1 MEVLG
6 GGKVQISTGQSL
18 MAGPEEDLA
27 EAEDQCEDQCEVLD
41 VPVFSC
47 PAGSVAVQSCAWW

>member
-6 GGKVQISTGQSL
+6 GGKVQISTGQFL
-18 MAGPEEDLA
+18 MAGPEEVLA
-27 EAEDQCEDQCEVLD
+27 EAEDQCEVLD